1 MSSYIKLIIF
11 ILILILV
18 SAAIVFI
25 DSSIDGMNEIMP
37 EISDNI
43 ANGDNDYNEAVDLL
57 NNKNYKES
65 MDKAESAGNNYNEA
79 LSKLNILKDN
89 FTSDVNDVQKEYVE
103 DAISELELKLQA
115 IDNLKESI
123 NYLGTGY
130 NYTGSN
136 YGFEANDLM
145 NQSLQYRDAR
155 ELLVKDNPNLFKQNF
170 II

>member
-1 MSSYIKLIIF
+1 MSSYNKLIIF

-25 DSSIDGMNEIMP
+25 DSSIDNMNEAMP
-37 EISDNI
+37 KISDSI
-43 ANGDNDYNEAVDLL
+43 VNGDNDYNEAVSLL
-57 NNKNYKES
+57 NGKRYEES
-65 MDKAESAGNNYNEA
+65 MNKAISAGNNYNES

-89 FTSDVNDVQKEYVE
+89 FTSDVNSVHREYIE
-103 DAISELELKLQA
+103 DAIFELELKLQA
-115 IDNLKESI
+115 VDNLKESI
-123 NYLGTGY
+123 NYLETGY

-170 II
+170 IL

>member
-1 MSSYIKLIIF
+1 M
-11 ILILILV
+11 
-18 SAAIVFI
+18 
-25 DSSIDGMNEIMP
+25 
-37 EISDNI
+37 
-43 ANGDNDYNEAVDLL
+43 
-57 NNKNYKES
+57 NNKNFKES
-65 MDKAESAGNNYNEA
+65 MNKAVSAGNNYNES
-79 LSKLNILKDN
+79 LSKLYILKDN
-89 FTSDVNDVQKEYVE
+89 FTSDVNDIHKEYVD

-115 IDNLKESI
+115 VDNLKESI
-123 NYLGTGY
+123 NYLETGY